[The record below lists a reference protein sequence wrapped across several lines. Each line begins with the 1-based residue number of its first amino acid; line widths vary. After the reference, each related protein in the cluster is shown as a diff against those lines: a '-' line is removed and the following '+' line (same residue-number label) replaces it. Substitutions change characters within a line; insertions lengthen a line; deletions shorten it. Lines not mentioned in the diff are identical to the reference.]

1 MLPEQVDLVR
11 RFNRAVSQRLGTL
24 SDSFLELGRPYGEA
38 RLLFE
43 IGHEGGREGRGTGVE
58 VRDLRS
64 RLELDS
70 GYVSRLIRAL
80 ERQGLIVSKPGKHD
94 RRVRRLTLTKAGRKA
109 YADIDRVGDA
119 FAHRV
124 LTPLSTRERG
134 RLVEAMAEVERLM
147 RAFAVT
153 IQPEPAASGDAQ
165 ASLAAYYGEIAERF
179 DASFD
184 PAKGLPTGVEDMT
197 PPRGLF
203 LMARLD
209 GRPVGCGAL
218 LVEPEGVGHIRRM
231 WVAGEVRGLGVGR
244 RLLAALEDAARGFG
258 LDTVRLETNRVL
270 AEAQAL
276 YRASGYQEVAPFNRE
291 TYAHHW
297 FEKRDIRSKPQH
309 KA

>member
-1 MLPEQVDLVR
+1 MLSEQVDLVR

-38 RLLFE
+38 RLLYE
-43 IGHEGGREGRGTGVE
+43 IGHEGGRAGIE

-64 RLELDS
+64 RLGLDS
-70 GYVSRLIRAL
+70 GYVSRLLRAL
-80 ERQGLIVSKPGKHD
+80 ERQGLILSKPAKHD
-94 RRVRRLTLTKAGRKA
+94 RRVRRLTLTKAGRAA

-124 LTPLSTRERG
+124 LTPLSARERA

-153 IQPEPAASGDAQ
+153 FQPEPASSGDAQ
-165 ASLAAYYGEIAERF
+165 ACLQAYYAEIAERF
-179 DASFD
+179 DAGFD

-203 LMARLD
+203 MMARLD
-209 GRPVGCGAL
+209 GRPVACGAL
-218 LVEPEGVGHIRRM
+218 LIEPDGVGHIRRM

-244 RLLAALEDAARGFG
+244 RLLAALEDAARGLG
-258 LDTVRLETNRVL
+258 LDTVRLETNRAL

-276 YRASGYQEVAPFNRE
+276 YRASGYEEVAPFNQE

-297 FEKRDIRSKPQH
+297 FEKRAIRSKPRR